1 VAQLIGD
8 FVFARNRDPDHANFE
23 FAHFLTGTH
32 NEDDSNPNYV
42 DHINLIKVRMP
53 KLSATEKTTIDYSAL
68 DRNSHSK
75 IQIVRKIPHE
85 GEVFKCRQNPL
96 GSEIASILTSG
107 VVNVY
112 SAESGNKLGGLVGL
126 AEDSFCL
133 DWNRTKSGLVVSAAG
148 STVCIWDIAHHL
160 T

>member
-1 VAQLIGD
+1 MEDAKQNYDV
-8 FVFARNRDPDHANFE
+8 FVQNTLDYTSHCVQWLPLFEQDPDHANFE

-75 IQIVRKIPHE
+75 I
-85 GEVFKCRQNPL
+85 
-96 GSEIASILTSG
+96 
-107 VVNVY
+107 
-112 SAESGNKLGGLVGL
+112 
-126 AEDSFCL
+126 
-133 DWNRTKSGLVVSAAG
+133 
-148 STVCIWDIAHHL
+148 
-160 T
+160 